1 MALYVN
7 KALSSRKN
15 YPTRTPFIQNR
26 KAQPLFT
33 PMPAYFSRAMLTFWE
48 DSVWEKESKRQGN
61 RLGIINHFPS
71 KLTRNRLFFLEN
83 IRVTYQ
89 RMTAFVQIRRF
100 LSPTLIYIAQSAS
113 ALLFKKEKIVMIIYK
128 VHNSKN
134 FFRVASIKF
143 LDLSQLSQLGSAQS
157 KRGKSKK
164 VFLRRLQSLQVRL
177 FL

>member
-1 MALYVN
+1 MSFNFEEENGLVRQQSTFIPEKLSDQNPLYS
-7 KALSSRKN
+7 KPQSSTSF
-15 YPTRTPFIQNR
+15 Y
-26 KAQPLFT
+26 

-48 DSVWEKESKRQGN
+48 ASVWEKESKRQGN

-71 KLTRNRLFFLEN
+71 KLRHNRLFFLEN

-89 RMTAFVQIRRF
+89 WMTAFVQIRRF

-128 VHNSKN
+128 VHNNKN

-143 LDLSQLSQLGSAQS
+143 LDLSQLG
-157 KRGKSKK
+157 
-164 VFLRRLQSLQVRL
+164 
-177 FL
+177 